1 MLSRLMPKQ
10 YGFFDLFERHAKTA
24 MEGVQ
29 AFLHAVENW
38 PDSVDDTERVTEI
51 EHECDNIAHMTV
63 DLLHRTF
70 ITPIDREQILKMVS
84 LLDDIIDL
92 THAASQRMLLFE
104 LKSITP
110 ELKEMV
116 KVLYESQ
123 KQITGMV
130 GLLRHMDRENKAQ
143 DISKEIHKLENKG
156 DRLLREGLA
165 ALFGSD
171 MDVMCVIKMKEI
183 YETVEDAIDACED
196 AANMIDGIL
205 LEHS

>member
-10 YGFFDLFERHAKTA
+10 YGFFDLFERHANTA
-24 MEGVQ
+24 LDGVQ
-29 AFLHAVENW
+29 AFLHATENW
-38 PDSVDDTERVTEI
+38 PDSKDDIQRVAEI

-84 LLDDIIDL
+84 ILDDIIDL
-92 THAASQRMLLFE
+92 THAASQRMMLFE
-104 LKSITP
+104 LKAITP
-110 ELKEMV
+110 ELMEMV

-123 KQITGMV
+123 KQITEMV
-130 GLLRHMDRENKAQ
+130 GVLRNMDKANKAQ
-143 DISKEIHKLENKG
+143 AISKEIHKLENKG

-165 ALFGSD
+165 TLFGSNRE
-171 MDVMCVIKMKEI
+171 VMCVIKLKEI